1 VFRADVHNRFSV
13 HAPKVFGLVAARLS
27 AGSKF
32 NDTSEVAGVFIGN
45 NPNQKCEGQ
54 NGGDYQF
61 PVAPGYRVMIT
72 HLALLFRVVARAQVR
87 IYTQF
92 HCTCWKAR
100 RAGSGTG
107 WLTGPLRLPLDS
119 S

>member
-1 VFRADVHNRFSV
+1 VFRADVHNRFSG

-61 PVAPGYRVMIT
+61 PVAPGYRVMSWIT
-72 HLALLFRVVARAQVR
+72 HLALLFRVVAPA
-87 IYTQF
+87 
-92 HCTCWKAR
+92 
-100 RAGSGTG
+100 
-107 WLTGPLRLPLDS
+107 
-119 S
+119 